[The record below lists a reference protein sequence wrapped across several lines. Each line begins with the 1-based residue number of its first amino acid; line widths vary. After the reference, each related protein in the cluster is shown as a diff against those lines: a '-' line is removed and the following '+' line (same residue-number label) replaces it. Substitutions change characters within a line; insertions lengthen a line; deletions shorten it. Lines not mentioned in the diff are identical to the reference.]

1 MNDPNYPMSLRDAH
15 ATLRLH
21 QAWRLG
27 AVTNDMLP
35 PSEVT
40 KAINAL
46 LLFAEA
52 ELAKQEASNE
62 G

>member
-1 MNDPNYPMSLRDAH
+1 MTDPNYPMSLRDAH

-21 QAWRLG
+21 QLWRIG
-27 AVTNDMLP
+27 CVANDVMK

-46 LLFAEA
+46 LQFVEA

-62 G
+62 S